1 MPATLVEIPGPA
13 ELANTIIAAASKIDD
28 SSPSSPVNG
37 VHKTT
42 RFTTVD
48 DLIRDR
54 AATIPDT
61 PLITYPNSRTRCA
74 DWIEYT
80 ARDLDAYADEAAK
93 ELSRLGLTPKV
104 FPPVPSLSW
113 VQLAL
118 TIIWGGHQHRQS
130 SKSEVVA
137 LLGPSDLDYAISM
150 LALSRMGFGVLFL
163 STRLAVEAY
172 ASLLEKTECTRML
185 TTSRF
190 ADTVKAIREAGRD
203 LETWDIVGKS
213 IYSRQS
219 TGEQFQKQTE
229 IKDQANAVAFI
240 VHSSGSTGLP
250 KPIFQSHRACLGNYA
265 LGSGMRAFVTL
276 PLFHNSGLANT
287 FRSIV
292 AGRCMALYN
301 ASIPMT
307 SASLVEGLDH
317 IKPETFNCVPYVLKI
332 LAETPEGLAALARCK
347 MVVYAGAA
355 CPDDLGDLLVE
366 HGVNLVAHY
375 GQTEMGQLMMST
387 RPPGDKTWNYMR
399 LLPRA
404 RPFIHMDPLG
414 DGQYE
419 CVVLDGLE
427 TKVMSNSD
435 ELAPNSY
442 RTRDTFVPHPTIPD
456 AWKHVGRLDDRLALV
471 NGEKVLPVPMEGTI
485 SQSELVHQCLIFGAG
500 RAFPGLLVVK
510 SDKVPGAWTRDRYL
524 DAIWPSI
531 QLANDN
537 AEKFAQI
544 DRDMVEVLEA
554 DADYPRTDKGTIIRA
569 ASYKR
574 FADLIDAAYARFEGG
589 VAGSAGAPVG
599 SGHSQVQQNMDS
611 EGYVGYLTALFRD
624 RMGFKTL
631 QPDTDFF
638 SAGMDS
644 LQSIR
649 ARSHM
654 MRQLDLGG
662 AVLGQNIVF
671 EHPSINQLASHLA
684 TLEARASHLSLPPT
698 AAPDD
703 DPCTVM
709 YDLVAKYGNFDPFVP
724 GDKTP
729 ESDAILLTGAT
740 GSLGAHILAQL
751 LAQPHIRHVYCLV
764 RAPDTEAATARI
776 ATALSDR
783 GLSGSLAPAHAAK
796 ITALPS
802 DLSRPDL
809 GLAGTTL
816 SDLRGTLT
824 GVIHAAWAVNF
835 NLGVSSFAATHIA
848 GVQNLVRIA
857 LSVPFCRPARFAFVS
872 SVSAAGGTPLP
883 ARVAERY
890 VADPRHAQGMGY
902 ARSKWVAEHVV
913 RRAAEEAGG
922 GAAAFRV
929 LRTGQVVGDSEG
941 GRWSASEAVP
951 LMLRAAETIGALPR
965 LDERP
970 SWIPVDVCA
979 RAVLE
984 LSGVAR
990 RFGDAAAAAAE
1001 EEEEDEEEDGAHVV
1015 YHVLNPRTF
1024 SWADELL
1031 PALRRPD
1038 CGLEFEEV
1046 GQREWVARL
1055 RAAAEKGGEEAVG
1068 RNPTVK
1074 LLDFFA
1080 AKYDNDNPGRSGL
1093 VFETEKT
1100 ERRSLAIRQGF
1111 DVIGS
1116 GLMGKC
1122 VGFWRREEW
1131 I

>member
-1 MPATLVEIPGPA
+1 MPATLVEIPRPP
-13 ELANTIIAAASKIDD
+13 ELGNGIIPTSIKINEASLKQSANGTHQTNSETSTPSKNISQSNGAAHNST
-28 SSPSSPVNG
+28 G
-37 VHKTT
+37 H
-42 RFTTVD
+42 FTTVD

-54 AATIPDT
+54 AASIPDT

-74 DWIEYT
+74 DWVEYT
-80 ARDLDAYADEAAK
+80 ARDLDVYADEAAK
-93 ELSRLGLTPKV
+93 ELTRLGLIPK
-104 FPPVPSLSW
+104 
-113 VQLAL
+113 
-118 TIIWGGHQHRQS
+118 HRKS

-137 LLGPSDLDYAISM
+137 LLGHSDLDYAISM
-150 LALSRMGFGVLFL
+150 LALTRMGFGVLFL
-163 STRLAVEAY
+163 STRLATEAY
-172 ASLLEKTECTRML
+172 ASLLDKTECTRML

-190 ADTVKAIREAGRD
+190 ADTVQVIREAGRE
-203 LETWDIVGKS
+203 LRTWDIVEKS
-213 IYSRQS
+213 IYSREP
-219 TGEQFQKQTE
+219 TGERFQKQTE
-229 IKDQANAVAFI
+229 IEDQENAVAFI

-292 AGRCMALYN
+292 ARKCMAMYN

-307 SASLVEGLDH
+307 SASLVEGLNH

-332 LAETPEGLAALARCK
+332 LSETAQGLAALARCK
-347 MVVYAGAA
+347 IVVYAGAG

-366 HGVNLVAHY
+366 KGVNLVSHY

-387 RPPGDKTWNYMR
+387 RPPGDNAWNYVR
-399 LLPRA
+399 PLPNTK
-404 RPFIHMDPLG
+404 PFIHMEPLG

-435 ELAPNSY
+435 EPAPNSY

-456 AWKHVGRLDDRLALV
+456 AWKHVGRLDDRLTLV
-471 NGEKVLPVPMEGTI
+471 NGEKVLPIPMEGTI
-485 SQSELVHQCLIFGAG
+485 SQSELIHQCLIFGVG

-510 SDKVPGAWTRDRYL
+510 SDKVPTEWTRDQYL

-574 FADLIDAAYARFEGG
+574 FADLIDAVYTRFEGG
-589 VAGSAGAPVG
+589 AAGSVGAEAGSENNP
-599 SGHSQVQQNMDS
+599 QNMNM
-611 EGYVGYLTALFRD
+611 EGYKNYLNALFRD
-624 RMGFKTL
+624 RMGFKSL
-631 QPDTDFF
+631 ELDTDFF
-638 SAGMDS
+638 SVGMDS
-644 LQSIR
+644 LQTII

-662 AVLGQNIVF
+662 AVLGQNVVF
-671 EHPSINQLASHLA
+671 EHPTINQLA
-684 TLEARASHLSLPPT
+684 EHLSAVATCMSHPTTSPTT
-698 AAPDD
+698 AADEEPS
-703 DPCTVM
+703 TIM
-709 YDLVAKYGNFDPFVP
+709 YDLVAKYGKFDPFVP

-729 ESDAILLTGAT
+729 EADVILLTGAT

-751 LAQPHIRHVYCLV
+751 LPLPHVRHVYCLV
-764 RAPDTEAATARI
+764 RAPDAAAATARVF
-776 ATALSDR
+776 TALSDR
-783 GLSGSLAPAHAAK
+783 GLGDSLTPTLSSK
-796 ITALPS
+796 VTSLPS

-809 GLAGTTL
+809 GLSPGVL
-816 SDLRGTLT
+816 CDLRATLT
-824 GVIHAAWAVNF
+824 GVIHSAWAVNF
-835 NLGVSSFAATHIA
+835 NLGVSSFASTHIA
-848 GVQNLVRIA
+848 GVQNLLNLA
-857 LSVPFCRPARFAFVS
+857 LSVPFRHPARFAFIS
-872 SVSAAGGTPLP
+872 SVSAASGTPLP
-883 ARVAERY
+883 ARITERY
-890 VADPRHAQGMGY
+890 VADPRHAQEMGY

-922 GAAAFRV
+922 GAAFRV
-929 LRTGQVVGDSEG
+929 LRTGQVVGDSKEG
-941 GRWSASEAVP
+941 KWNPTEAIP
-951 LMLRAAETIGALPR
+951 LMLRAAETMGALPR

-979 RAVLE
+979 QAVVE
-984 LSGVAR
+984 LSGAGR
-990 RFGDAAAAAAE
+990 PSGHAAPAGEAA
-1001 EEEEDEEEDGAHVV
+1001 EDGAHVV

-1024 SWADELL
+1024 SWVDELL

-1055 RAAAEKGGEEAVG
+1055 RAAAEEGGEEAAG
-1068 RNPTVK
+1068 KNPTVK
-1074 LLDFFA
+1074 LLDFFSS
-1080 AKYDNDNPGRSGL
+1080 KYDNEKPGRSGL

-1100 ERRSLAIRQGF
+1100 EGRSLAIRGGF

-1116 GLMGKC
+1116 GLMSKC
-1122 VGFWRREEW
+1122 VGSWRSKDW
-1131 I
+1131 K

>member
-1 MPATLVEIPGPA
+1 MSQRNGAH
-13 ELANTIIAAASKIDD
+13 NTD
-28 SSPSSPVNG
+28 
-37 VHKTT
+37 H
-42 RFTTVD
+42 FTTVD

-74 DWIEYT
+74 DWVEYT

-93 ELSRLGLTPKV
+93 ELSRLGLNPK
-104 FPPVPSLSW
+104 
-113 VQLAL
+113 
-118 TIIWGGHQHRQS
+118 HRKS
-130 SKSEVVA
+130 TKSEVVA

-150 LALSRMGFGVLFL
+150 LALTRMGFGVLFL

-172 ASLLEKTECTRML
+172 ASLLDKTDCTRML
-185 TTSRF
+185 TTPKF
-190 ADTVKAIREAGRD
+190 VDTVKAIREGRD
-203 LETWDIVGKS
+203 LETWDIVEKS
-213 IYSRQS
+213 IYSRES
-219 TGEQFQKQTE
+219 TGKQFQKQTE
-229 IKDQANAVAFI
+229 IQDQANAVAFI

-292 AGRCMALYN
+292 AGKCMALYN

-317 IKPETFNCVPYVLKI
+317 IKPETFHCVPYVLKI
-332 LAETPEGLAALARCK
+332 LSETPEGLAALARCK
-347 MVVYAGAA
+347 MVVYAGAG

-366 HGVNLVAHY
+366 KGVNLVSHY

-387 RPPGDKTWNYMR
+387 RPPGDKAWNYVR
-399 LLPRA
+399 PLPNTRQ
-404 RPFIHMDPLG
+404 FIHMDPLG

-435 ELAPNSY
+435 SPPNSY
-442 RTRDTFVPHPTIPD
+442 RTRDIFVKHPTIPD
-456 AWKHVGRLDDRLALV
+456 AWKPVGRLDDRLTLV
-471 NGEKVLPVPMEGTI
+471 NGEKVLPIPMEGTI
-485 SQSELVHQCLIFGAG
+485 SQSELVHQCLIFGVG

-510 SDKVPGAWTRDRYL
+510 SDKVPSWWTRERYL
-524 DAIWPSI
+524 DAIWPSV
-531 QLANDN
+531 QLANHN

-574 FADLIDAAYARFEGG
+574 FADLIDALYTRFEGG
-589 VAGSAGAPVG
+589 SLDPAGKNGTR
-599 SGHSQVQQNMDS
+599 QKTDVQ
-611 EGYVGYLTALFRD
+611 GYKSYLTALFRE

-631 QPDTDFF
+631 QLDTDFF
-638 SAGMDS
+638 SAGIDS
-644 LQSIR
+644 LQAIM

-671 EHPSINQLASHLA
+671 EHPTINQLAEHLFVASRA
-684 TLEARASHLSLPPT
+684 TRHTSPT
-698 AAPDD
+698 TAPDD
-703 DPCTVM
+703 LSTVM
-709 YDLVAKYGNFDPFVP
+709 YDLVAKYGNFDPFLP
-724 GDKTP
+724 GTKTP
-729 ESDAILLTGAT
+729 QADTILLTGAT

-751 LAQPHIRHVYCLV
+751 LPFPHVRHVYCLV
-764 RAPDTEAATARI
+764 RAPDAAAATARVFSS
-776 ATALSDR
+776 LSDR
-783 GLSGSLAPAHAAK
+783 GLGDCITPALSSK
-796 ITALPS
+796 VIALPS

-809 GLAGTTL
+809 RLAPAVLSGLR
-816 SDLRGTLT
+816 STLT
-824 GVIHAAWAVNF
+824 GVIHSAWAVNF

-848 GVQNLVRIA
+848 GVQNLLKLA
-857 LSVPFCRPARFAFVS
+857 LSVPFRQPARFAFIS
-872 SVSAAGGTPLP
+872 SVSAASGTPLP
-883 ARVAERY
+883 ARIAERY
-890 VADPRHAQGMGY
+890 VADPRHAQGIGY
-902 ARSKWVAEHVV
+902 AQSKCVAEHVV
-913 RRAAEEAGG
+913 RRAAEGG
-922 GAAAFRV
+922 GVAFRV
-929 LRTGQVVGDSEG
+929 LRTGQVVGDSRQ
-941 GRWSASEAVP
+941 GRWNATEAIP
-951 LMLRAAETIGALPR
+951 LMLRAAETMGALPR

-979 RAVLE
+979 RAVVE
-984 LSGVAR
+984 LSGVER
-990 RFGDAAAAAAE
+990 PFGRAAE
-1001 EEEEDEEEDGAHVV
+1001 GAEDGAHVV

-1038 CGLEFEEV
+1038 CGLKFEEV

-1055 RAAAEKGGEEAVG
+1055 RAAAEADEAVG
-1068 RNPTVK
+1068 KHPTVK

-1080 AKYDNDNPGRSGL
+1080 GKYDNDKPGRSGL

-1100 ERRSLAIRQGF
+1100 GGRSRAIRQGF

-1122 VGFWRREEW
+1122 VGSWRSNDW
-1131 I
+1131 K

>member
-1 MPATLVEIPGPA
+1 MPATLVDISRPA
-13 ELANTIIAAASKIDD
+13 ELANSFTPVVTKINGASLR
-28 SSPSSPVNG
+28 PSVNG
-37 VHKTT
+37 IHKTDSET
-42 RFTTVD
+42 NAPSENTSQSNGAAHNSTDHFTTVD

-74 DWIEYT
+74 DWVEYT
-80 ARDLDAYADEAAK
+80 ARDLDTYADEAAK
-93 ELSRLGLTPKV
+93 ELSRLGLIPK
-104 FPPVPSLSW
+104 
-113 VQLAL
+113 
-118 TIIWGGHQHRQS
+118 HRKS
-130 SKSEVVA
+130 PKSEVIA

-150 LALSRMGFGVLFL
+150 LALTRMGFGVLFL
-163 STRLAVEAY
+163 STRLAVDAY
-172 ASLLEKTECTRML
+172 ASLLDKTDCTRML
-185 TTSRF
+185 TTYKF
-190 ADTVKAIREAGRD
+190 ADTVKAIREAGRE
-203 LETWDIVGKS
+203 LQTWDIVDKS
-213 IYSRQS
+213 VYSRES
-219 TGEQFQKQTE
+219 TGERFQKQTE
-229 IKDQANAVAFI
+229 IEDQTNAVAFI

-292 AGRCMALYN
+292 ARKCMALYN

-332 LAETPEGLAALARCK
+332 LSETSEGLAALARCK
-347 MVVYAGAA
+347 IVVYAGAG

-366 HGVNLVAHY
+366 KGVNLVSHY

-387 RPPGDKTWNYMR
+387 RPPGDKAWNYVR
-399 LLPRA
+399 PLPKTKA
-404 RPFIHMDPLG
+404 FLHMDPLG

-435 ELAPNSY
+435 EPAPNSY

-456 AWKHVGRLDDRLALV
+456 AWKHVGRLDDRLTLV
-471 NGEKVLPVPMEGTI
+471 NGEKVLPIPMEGTI
-485 SQSELVHQCLIFGAG
+485 SQSELVHQCLIFGVG

-510 SDKVPGAWTRDRYL
+510 SDKVPSSWTRERYL
-524 DAIWPSI
+524 DAIWPSV

-569 ASYKR
+569 ASYKW
-574 FADLIDAAYARFEGG
+574 FADLIDDVYTRFEGG
-589 VAGSAGAPVG
+589 VAGSVSAPAGSRTSPQRLDV
-599 SGHSQVQQNMDS
+599 
-611 EGYVGYLTALFRD
+611 EGYKSYLASLFRE

-644 LQSIR
+644 LQTIM

-654 MRQLDLGG
+654 MRQLDLGS
-662 AVLGQNIVF
+662 AVLGQNVVF
-671 EHPSINQLASHLA
+671 EHPTINQLAEHLSA
-684 TLEARASHLSLPPT
+684 VASGASHPVTSPKT
-698 AAPDD
+698 VAED
-703 DPCTVM
+703 DPSTIM
-709 YDLVAKYGNFDPFVP
+709 YDLVAKYGNFDLFVP

-729 ESDAILLTGAT
+729 ESDVILLTGAT
-740 GSLGAHILAQL
+740 GFLGAHILAQL
-751 LAQPHIRHVYCLV
+751 LPLPHIRQVYCLV
-764 RAPDTEAATARI
+764 RASDAAAATARVFS
-776 ATALSDR
+776 TLSDR
-783 GLSGSLAPAHAAK
+783 GLGDSITPALSSK
-796 ITALPS
+796 VIALPS

-809 GLAGTTL
+809 GLCAGVL
-816 SDLRGTLT
+816 SDLRATLT
-824 GVIHAAWAVNF
+824 GVIHSAWAVNF
-835 NLGVSSFAATHIA
+835 NLGVSSFAQTHIA
-848 GVQNLVRIA
+848 GVQNLLKLA
-857 LSVPFCRPARFAFVS
+857 LSVPFRHPARFAFIS
-872 SVSAAGGTPLP
+872 SVSAASGTPLP
-883 ARVAERY
+883 ARVTERY

-922 GAAAFRV
+922 GVAFRV
-929 LRTGQVVGDSEG
+929 LRTGQVVGDSKKG
-941 GRWSASEAVP
+941 HWNATEAIP
-951 LMLRAAETIGALPR
+951 LMLRVAETMGALPR

-979 RAVLE
+979 RAVVE
-984 LSGVAR
+984 LSGVER
-990 RFGDAAAAAAE
+990 PFGDAAE
-1001 EEEEDEEEDGAHVV
+1001 EEEDGSHVV
-1015 YHVLNPRTF
+1015 YHVLNPQTF
-1024 SWADELL
+1024 SWAEELL
-1031 PALRRPD
+1031 PALQRPD

-1055 RAAAEKGGEEAVG
+1055 CAAAEEGGEEAVVK
-1068 RNPTVK
+1068 NPTVK

-1080 AKYDNDNPGRSGL
+1080 AKYDNDKPGRSGL

-1100 ERRSLAIRQGF
+1100 EGRSLAIRQGF

-1116 GLMGKC
+1116 GLMDKC
-1122 VGFWRREEW
+1122 VGYWRSNDW
-1131 I
+1131 K